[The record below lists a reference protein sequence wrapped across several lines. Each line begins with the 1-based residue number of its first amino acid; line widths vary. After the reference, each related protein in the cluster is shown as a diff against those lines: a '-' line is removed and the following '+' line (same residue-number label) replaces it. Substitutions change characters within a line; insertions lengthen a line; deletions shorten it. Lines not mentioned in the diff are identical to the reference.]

1 MVYSLNIAELKKEF
15 LRLLRED
22 EEFRL
27 AVAGLIGFEELLK
40 RFERHEEELKK
51 IWEAIEKLRQDL
63 YMFMKEQEKR
73 WEENNKKWEMNWRL
87 WEENNKR
94 WEENNKRWEENWHR
108 WEENNKRWEEN
119 WRRWEENNKRW
130 EENNKKWEENFRR
143 WEENNKRWEENN
155 KRWEENNRR
164 WEEAYKRFE
173 AIERKLLEHD
183 KRFEVIEKILL
194 EHSMRLD
201 NIEKRVSRVEL
212 ELGAL
217 SEITLTRYIWE
228 DLREELRSRGE
239 NVILRRRNLRINGYD
254 IDLFVESDRNI
265 YIVEVK
271 IKPSKKHVN
280 KLLRMAKIIEERF
293 KKPAILILTGAM
305 IGDDV
310 ERYAENKNV
319 KIYRY

>member
-1 MVYSLNIAELKKEF
+1 
-15 LRLLRED
+15 
-22 EEFRL
+22 
-27 AVAGLIGFEELLK
+27 
-40 RFERHEEELKK
+40 
-51 IWEAIEKLRQDL
+51 
-63 YMFMKEQEKR
+63 MKEQEKR

-94 WEENNKRWEENWHR
+94 WEENNKRWEE
-108 WEENNKRWEEN
+108 
-119 WRRWEENNKRW
+119 
-130 EENNKKWEENFRR
+130 
-143 WEENNKRWEENN
+143 
-155 KRWEENNRR
+155 
-164 WEEAYKRFE
+164 AYKRFE

-194 EHSMRLD
+194 EHGMRLD

-217 SEITLTRYIWE
+217 SEVTLTRYLWE
-228 DLREELRSRGE
+228 DLKEELRSRGE
-239 NVILRRRNLRINGYD
+239 NVILRRRNLKINGYD
-254 IDLFVESDRNI
+254 IDLFVESDKNI

-280 KLLRMAKIIEERF
+280 KLLKMAKIVEERF

>member
-1 MVYSLNIAELKKEF
+1 MVYSLNIAELKKMF

-40 RFERHEEELKK
+40 RFERHEEELKRV
-51 IWEAIEKLRQDL
+51 WEAIEKLRQDL
-63 YMFMKEQEKR
+63 HMFMKEQEKRWEENNKRWEENNRR

-87 WEENNKR
+87 WEENS
-94 WEENNKRWEENWHR
+94 KRWEENWRR
-108 WEENNKRWEEN
+108 WEENSKRWEEN

-130 EENNKKWEENFRR
+130 EENNK
-143 WEENNKRWEENN
+143 
-155 KRWEENNRR
+155 R

-217 SEITLTRYIWE
+217 SEVTLTRYIWE

-239 NVILRRRNLRINGYD
+239 NVIFRRRNLRINGYD
-254 IDLFVESDRNI
+254 IDLFVESDKNI

-280 KLLRMAKIIEERF
+280 KLLKMAKIVEERF

>member
-1 MVYSLNIAELKKEF
+1 VEITEFKKMF

-27 AVAGLIGFEELLK
+27 AIAGLIGFEELLK

-73 WEENNKKWEMNWRL
+73 WEENNKRWEENNRRWEEINKKWEMNWRL
-87 WEENNKR
+87 WEENNK
-94 WEENNKRWEENWHR
+94 R

-130 EENNKKWEENFRR
+130 EENNK
-143 WEENNKRWEENN
+143 
-155 KRWEENNRR
+155 R

-217 SEITLTRYIWE
+217 SEVTLTRYIWE

-239 NVILRRRNLRINGYD
+239 NVIFRRRNLKINGYD
-254 IDLFVESDRNI
+254 IDLFVESDKNI

-280 KLLRMAKIIEERF
+280 KLLRMAKIVEERF

>member
-63 YMFMKEQEKR
+63 HMFMKEQEKR
-73 WEENNKKWEMNWRL
+73 WEENNK
-87 WEENNKR
+87 R
-94 WEENNKRWEENWHR
+94 WEENSKR

-130 EENNKKWEENFRR
+130 EENNK
-143 WEENNKRWEENN
+143 
-155 KRWEENNRR
+155 R

-217 SEITLTRYIWE
+217 SEVTLTRYIWE

-239 NVILRRRNLRINGYD
+239 NVIFRRRNLKINGYD
-254 IDLFVESDRNI
+254 IDLFVESDKNI

-280 KLLRMAKIIEERF
+280 KLLRMAKIVEERF

>member
-40 RFERHEEELKK
+40 RFERHEEELRRV
-51 IWEAIEKLRQDL
+51 WEAIEKLRQDL

-73 WEENNKKWEMNWRL
+73 WEENNKRWEENNRRWEENNKKWEMNWRL
-87 WEENNKR
+87 WEENSKRWEENWRR
-94 WEENNKRWEENWHR
+94 WEENNKRWEENWRR
-108 WEENNKRWEEN
+108 WEENSKRWEEN

-130 EENNKKWEENFRR
+130 EENNK
-143 WEENNKRWEENN
+143 
-155 KRWEENNRR
+155 R

-217 SEITLTRYIWE
+217 SEVTLTRYIWE

-239 NVILRRRNLRINGYD
+239 NVIFRRRNLRINGYD
-254 IDLFVESDRNI
+254 IDLFVESDKNI

-271 IKPSKKHVN
+271 IKPSKKHDN
-280 KLLRMAKIIEERF
+280 KLLKMAKIVEERF

-310 ERYAENKNV
+310 EKYAENINV

>member
-40 RFERHEEELKK
+40 RFEKHEEELRRV
-51 IWEAIEKLRQDL
+51 WEAIEKLRQDL
-63 YMFMKEQEKR
+63 HTFMKEQEKRWEENNKRWEENNRR

-94 WEENNKRWEENWHR
+94 WEENWRR
-108 WEENNKRWEEN
+108 WEENNKKWEEN
-119 WRRWEENNKRW
+119 NRRWEENNKRW
-130 EENNKKWEENFRR
+130 EENNK
-143 WEENNKRWEENN
+143 
-155 KRWEENNRR
+155 R

-217 SEITLTRYIWE
+217 SEVTLTRYLWE

-254 IDLFVESDRNI
+254 IDLFVESDKKI

-280 KLLRMAKIIEERF
+280 KLLKMAKIVEERF

>member
-40 RFERHEEELKK
+40 RFERHEEELRRV
-51 IWEAIEKLRQDL
+51 WEAIEKLRQDL
-63 YMFMKEQEKR
+63 HMFMKEQEKRWEENNKR

-94 WEENNKRWEENWHR
+94 WEENNKRWEENWRR
-108 WEENNKRWEEN
+108 WEENNKKWEEN
-119 WRRWEENNKRW
+119 GSRWEENNKRW
-130 EENNKKWEENFRR
+130 EENNK
-143 WEENNKRWEENN
+143 
-155 KRWEENNRR
+155 R

-217 SEITLTRYIWE
+217 SEVTLTRYLWE

>member
-40 RFERHEEELKK
+40 RFEKHEEELRRV
-51 IWEAIEKLRQDL
+51 WEAIEKLRQDL
-63 YMFMKEQEKR
+63 HTFMKEQEKRWEENNKRWEENNRR

-94 WEENNKRWEENWHR
+94 WEENWRR
-108 WEENNKRWEEN
+108 WEENNKKWEEN
-119 WRRWEENNKRW
+119 NRRWEENNKRW
-130 EENNKKWEENFRR
+130 EENNK
-143 WEENNKRWEENN
+143 
-155 KRWEENNRR
+155 R

-280 KLLRMAKIIEERF
+280 KLLRMAKIVEERF

>member
-27 AVAGLIGFEELLK
+27 AVAGLIGFDELLK
-40 RFERHEEELKK
+40 RFERHEEELRRV
-51 IWEAIEKLRQDL
+51 WEAIEKLREDL
-63 YMFMKEQEKR
+63 HMFMKEQEKR
-73 WEENNKKWEMNWRL
+73 WEENNKRWEENNRRWEENNKKWEMNWHL

-108 WEENNKRWEEN
+108 WEENNKKWEEN

-130 EENNKKWEENFRR
+130 EENNK
-143 WEENNKRWEENN
+143 
-155 KRWEENNRR
+155 R

-239 NVILRRRNLRINGYD
+239 NVILRRRNLKINGYD
-254 IDLFVESDRNI
+254 IDLFVESDKNI

-280 KLLRMAKIIEERF
+280 KLLRMAKIVEERF